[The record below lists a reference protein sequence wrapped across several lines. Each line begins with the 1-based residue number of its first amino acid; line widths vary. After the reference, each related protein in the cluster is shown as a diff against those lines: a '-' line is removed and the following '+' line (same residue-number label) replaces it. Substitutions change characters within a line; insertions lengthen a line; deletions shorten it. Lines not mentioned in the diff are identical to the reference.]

1 MEKTG
6 HWFRAISES
15 EPTETYLKRAASDL
29 GELSDSGLP
38 LSDSGLPCLIPG
50 CPV

>member
-15 EPTETYLKRAASDL
+15 EPMETYLKRATNDL
-29 GELSDSGLP
+29 GELSASEPKYSPDLEGTSCVHYL
-38 LSDSGLPCLIPG
+38 L
-50 CPV
+50 